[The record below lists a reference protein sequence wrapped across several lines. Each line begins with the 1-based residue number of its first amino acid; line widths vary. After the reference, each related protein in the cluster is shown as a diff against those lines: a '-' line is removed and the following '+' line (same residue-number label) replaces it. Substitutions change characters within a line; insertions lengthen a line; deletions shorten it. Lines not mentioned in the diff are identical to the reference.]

1 MWYGWIRTGGM
12 VASIHALN
20 SHLKVLLIFAYGF
33 AMVSDDTLAPLLQE
47 VV

>member
-1 MWYGWIRTGGM
+1 MWYGWIKTGGM

-20 SHLKVLLIFAYGF
+20 SHFKVLLIFYGF